1 MQFSKIFII
10 ILLWASSADAEQVAH
25 FESLYIKNSKNDKVS
40 FSVEV
45 ADTPKEHL
53 RGLMF
58 RESMPAHEGM
68 LFTFKKPRV
77 VNIWMKDT
85 YIPLDILYIDKNGV
99 IKKIVKNATPGSLKT
114 LSSDISVVAV
124 LEINAMITDSHYIEV
139 DDVVVHPFF
148 NNLNITNDI
157 TN

>member
-1 MQFSKIFII
+1 
-10 ILLWASSADAEQVAH
+10 
-25 FESLYIKNSKNDKVS
+25 
-40 FSVEV
+40 
-45 ADTPKEHL
+45 
-53 RGLMF
+53 
-58 RESMPAHEGM
+58 M